1 MTEVKNKTEETVKF
15 KGRYIETLG
24 KRKTASAIVRLYKTG
39 SGVMIV
45 NGQKIDEYLT
55 VEQVVLATTPLKVTG
70 FGKDFDFSII
80 TSGGGKTG
88 QADAIKLGITRA
100 LVEMNEELK
109 PILKA
114 KDLMTRDSRRKERK
128 KPGLKRARRAP
139 QWAKR

>member
-114 KDLMTRDSRRKERK
+114 RDLMTRDSRRKERK